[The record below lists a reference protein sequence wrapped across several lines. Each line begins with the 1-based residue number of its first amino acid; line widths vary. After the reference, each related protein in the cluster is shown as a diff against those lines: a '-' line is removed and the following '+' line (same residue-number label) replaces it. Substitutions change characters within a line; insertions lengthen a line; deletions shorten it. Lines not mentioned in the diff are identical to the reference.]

1 MGCLVVL
8 QRERLL
14 GRSDEIDVLEPEVNV
29 TIDEPGQDG
38 LTRGVDLVVT
48 IEVGSDLENATVL
61 DCEVC
66 PRGVAATSIEDIAA
80 ADHRAC
86 HIPSLRSRCGAYLDG
101 SMSTRCQEGPSHRKR
116 AQYSYLRVGR
126 EARKEPR
133 LVHRSYEPEFFRFEL
148 DMQATKDAA
157 ALRRRAIET
166 EDLVL
171 DLTELEPLPKA
182 LVGSYL
188 IG

>member
-1 MGCLVVL
+1 M
-8 QRERLL
+8 
-14 GRSDEIDVLEPEVNV
+14 
-29 TIDEPGQDG
+29 
-38 LTRGVDLVVT
+38 
-48 IEVGSDLENATVL
+48 
-61 DCEVC
+61 
-66 PRGVAATSIEDIAA
+66 
-80 ADHRAC
+80 
-86 HIPSLRSRCGAYLDG
+86 
-101 SMSTRCQEGPSHRKR
+101 
-116 AQYSYLRVGR
+116 
-126 EARKEPR
+126 
-133 LVHRSYEPEFFRFEL
+133 VHRSYEPEFFRFEL